1 MRTTH
6 RVGLSIMLASAL
18 LPGTASAQGG
28 PTAGGSCG
36 YRAGEYG
43 LNNLSPLDIRN
54 PRPGGMNV
62 GTIHTQVE
70 YNGVQPGTQLTIM
83 TMSGSSVTGPD
94 LGATGATRTVTTQ
107 GPSGS
112 IAFSVSQNE
121 NGATRYQSRGKGV
134 GGEVHKGRKGSSK
147 NGGTSSAGQ
156 SNGANLY
163 FFQTWADGKLIGQ
176 FTCGVEDRE

>member
-18 LPGTASAQGG
+18 LPATASAQGG

-43 LNNLSPLDIRN
+43 MNNLSPLDVRN
-54 PRPGGMNV
+54 PNRGGMNV

-70 YNGVQPGTQLTIM
+70 YSGVQPGTQLTIL
-83 TMSGSSVTGPD
+83 TMSGSNVTGPD
-94 LGATGATRTVTTQ
+94 LGSTGAARTVTAQ
-107 GPSGS
+107 GSSGT
-112 IAFSVSQNE
+112 IAFSATQNE
-121 NGATRYQSRGKGV
+121 NGATRYQSRGRGV
-134 GGEVHKGRKGSSK
+134 GGRLHTGKKGSSK